1 MIKRKTLTLFASV
14 LVICLLASCSSNEIP
29 DSKDIPVQNFS
40 MINQDKKTVNL
51 DSLKGEVWVADFI
64 FTSCEDVCLPM
75 TSNMSKLQKALEKEG
90 LEEVRLISY
99 SIDPEVDTPEVLK
112 RIGEQFNADFTNWDF
127 LTGYEQ
133 KYIEEFAKDSF
144 QMMVHK
150 PENEDQVIH
159 GVSFFLVNQEGNVV
173 QMYNGTDEFPLED
186 IIKHIKIL
194 RK

>member
-1 MIKRKTLTLFASV
+1 MIKRKTLTAFALVWV
-14 LVICLLASCSSNEIP
+14 LCLLASCSSNEIP
-29 DSKDIPVQNFS
+29 DSKNIPVDNFS

-75 TSNMSKLQKALEKEG
+75 TSNMSKLQKELKDEG
-90 LEEVRLISY
+90 LEDVRLVSF

-112 RIGEQFNADFTNWDF
+112 QFGDQFNADYTNWDF

-133 KYIEEFAKDSF
+133 NYIEEFAKDSF

-173 QMYNGTDEFPLED
+173 QIYNGTDEFPLED

-194 RK
+194 KK